1 MKITNNFINE
11 EKFKILK
18 NKIFDIYFPWY
29 LQKGVNEEKDGYFQ
43 FTHVFVLDEKSNS
56 ESMDILN
63 IVTEKLKH
71 KKIIKAKLNL
81 LTKTKKIIE
90 HGFHVDS
97 NIDCNTG
104 ILYINNNNGYTKFK
118 NNKIIKS
125 EENKF
130 VFFKSNVEHTGTSCT
145 DEDYRVVL
153 NLNYF

>member
-1 MKITNNFINE
+1 MKVINNFINK

-18 NKIFDIYFPWY
+18 NKIFNVYFPWY
-29 LQKGVNEEKDGYFQ
+29 IQNGVNKEKDGFFQ
-43 FTHVFVLDEKSNS
+43 FTHGFVFNEKLNSNNI
-56 ESMDILN
+56 DILN
-63 IVTEKLKH
+63 IVTEKLKP
-71 KKIIKAKLNL
+71 KKIIGAKLNL

-90 HGFHVDS
+90 HGFHVDV
-97 NIDCNTG
+97 NISCNTG

-130 VFFKSNVEHTGTSCT
+130 VFFKSNIEHTGTSCT

-153 NLNYF
+153 NINYI